1 LSARRLY
8 AVPVN
13 LDRSTEERCHA
24 FGKTEADTS
33 IISRLPF
40 EAIYQLYFAPDP
52 TPEQVAM
59 EMFLLEC
66 D

>member
-24 FGKTEADTS
+24 FGKTEDDTS

>member
-1 LSARRLY
+1 MSARSLY
-8 AVPVN
+8 AVPAN

-24 FGKTEADTS
+24 FGKIEDQTS

-52 TPEQVAM
+52 TPEQVAR

>member
-13 LDRSTEERCHA
+13 LDRSTGASCHA
-24 FGKTEADTS
+24 FGKTADDTS

>member
-1 LSARRLY
+1 
-8 AVPVN
+8 VPVN

-24 FGKTEADTS
+24 FGKTEDDTS